1 MQDMIHHETVENKA
15 PLADLDLEQ
24 MQGLTLE
31 DLAQLHGQTEHTH
44 SDQTNSEDS
53 SDQDA
58 SQADS
63 EDNDELAN
71 LLASSEPNLPEST
84 FEIHP
89 EKQLQQALIIG
100 FGKEELHLDQK
111 EDIETLQQHVNH
123 LFQHDLPDTMQQ
135 LGQYLHAREQ
145 SNYLYSRLSELT
157 QQRSSAN
164 EIIQAGKQI
173 EALERIL
180 QNGQPQAQELQAL
193 EQKLLQFEQ
202 VISRYRE
209 LCQLAQQIQ

>member
-1 MQDMIHHETVENKA
+1 MQDMIHHETTENKA
-15 PLADLDLEQ
+15 PLADLDLGQ

-31 DLAQLHGQTEHTH
+31 DLAQLHGQP
-44 SDQTNSEDS
+44 DQTNSEEAPEPDE
-53 SDQDA
+53 
-58 SQADS
+58 SQTVS
-63 EDNDELAN
+63 EDSDESDN
-71 LLASSEPNLPEST
+71 SNPYLPESIA
-84 FEIHP
+84 EIHP

-180 QNGQPQAQELQAL
+180 QSGQPQAQDLQAL
-193 EQKLLQFEQ
+193 EQKLSQVEQ
-202 VISRYRE
+202 VIVRYRE
-209 LCQLAQQIQ
+209 LCQLAQQIN